1 MIETAQGV
9 PYKHCVTKAYLLA
22 ACVVLITSAC
32 EKKPAHA
39 SDPGAVGALDRAL
52 GSAGSA
58 AIATPGSAG
67 GSSIDTAPLQGI
79 STDKLD
85 DDKRRLFFQLVG
97 SLASPCGKTQSLRA
111 AYTSDTA
118 CKRAPFAVRYV
129 LALVDDEA
137 TETQVREEFGK
148 RYNPNPAVV
157 TLDGSKA
164 PREGTDSAP
173 IKLYEFF
180 DYGCPHCAAVRPI
193 LDQVMKDKAG
203 KVVQYFMMFPLE
215 KHEHSKSAAQAALAA
230 AQQGKFQAM
239 HAMLFDKSPQH
250 DREHVF
256 EYATSIGLQM
266 DKFERAYNDPATLAQ
281 IKTDLAQGERAGI
294 DSTPTLF
301 FNNRKYEGPLLLKY
315 IEMWI
320 DEELAV
326 NR

>member
-22 ACVVLITSAC
+22 ACMLLTVSAC

-52 GSAGSA
+52 GSAPG
-58 AIATPGSAG
+58 PGSGAV
-67 GSSIDTAPLQGI
+67 DTTPLPGI

-97 SLASPCGKTQSLRA
+97 SLASPCGKAQSLRA
-111 AYTSDTA
+111 AYATDTA

-129 LALVDDEA
+129 MALVDDEA

-148 RYNPNPAVV
+148 KYNPNPTTV
-157 TLDGSKA
+157 TIDSSKA
-164 PREGTDSAP
+164 PREGNDSAP

-180 DYGCPHCAAVRPI
+180 DYGCPHCAAVRPV

-203 KVVQYFMMFPLE
+203 QVVQYFMMFPLE

-239 HAMLFDKSPQH
+239 HAMLFDKAPQH

-256 EYATSIGLQM
+256 EYAKSIGLQM
-266 DKFERAYNDPATLAQ
+266 EKFERAYNDPAISAQ
-281 IKTDLAQGERAGI
+281 VTSDLAQGERAGI

-301 FNNRKYEGPLLLKY
+301 FNNRKYEGPLHLKY